1 MTENVKNSES
11 LSTEPLSAKVSESN
25 SQILAMP
32 PMTVTLPLSSELT
45 ANAVNSTNSTENVV
59 TAPRTWQYA
68 PFWRRAVAGGLD
80 FLWIEAII
88 LAIAG
93 ALIWFG
99 LDAVFPRSIHFGLNV
114 VLPSLIILNFWQSYS
129 AATPAKLLFDCK
141 VVDATTGQPVHSV
154 QGVLRL
160 IGYAINIMSGGLGF
174 LWALFDARSQ
184 GWHDKIAHT
193 VVIMHD
199 DADCSIEELE
209 KQCF

>member
-11 LSTEPLSAKVSESN
+11 LSIEPLSANAPVID
-25 SQILAMP
+25 SQTLAMP

-45 ANAVNSTNSTENVV
+45 ANAENITENTGVK
-59 TAPRTWQYA
+59 TRTWQYA
-68 PFWRRAVAGGLD
+68 PFWRRVLAGGLD

-114 VLPSLIILNFWQSYS
+114 VLPSLIILQFWQSYT

-160 IGYAINIMSGGLGF
+160 IGYAINVMSGGLGF

-199 DADCSIEELE
+199 DAECSIEELE